1 MRLRRCGNARLR
13 LRRLHVEGTVAS
25 HLGGVRWRFR
35 RLLHLRTPAR
45 LCGPLMAST
54 VLVLGAGLSGLACA
68 FDLARAGREV
78 RVLEAAPRAGGVV
91 GTTRQDG
98 YQFETGPHTL
108 QASSETF
115 RRIAAD
121 AGIAERLVAS
131 SPDGRER
138 YLWHAGRL
146 CALPSSIGS
155 AITTPLLSFG
165 GKLRIASE
173 IFRRYRPPADGS
185 EPDMES
191 FVSDRLGREAA
202 LRLGGAFV
210 RGVYAAELRD
220 LGAASAFPRM
230 WAAARDHGGLVRGL
244 ALKKKTKSEP
254 LPGPD
259 VPRMDL
265 LSFPGGLQELVDALA
280 KPLGE
285 RLVLNAT
292 AQGIERTPEG
302 WRVRT
307 AQGVHEAREL
317 VLALPLP
324 PALELLRPLG
334 ADVRELAATRHAQ
347 VVLVHAGYARTSF
360 PAFPRGFGFLV
371 PPPEARVRG
380 ADGAPAPAP
389 RALGMIFAS
398 NLFAGRAPEG
408 SLSIAGFYRGEELEA
423 LDEGARIA
431 QAGLDL
437 KLALGLREEPR
448 PLVGATRSWKNVIPR
463 YSTGHRA
470 RVRALCAE
478 LAQRAPSLH
487 LAGPWVDGV
496 SVEMVLARGRAVAR
510 AILEGRGSELA
521 P

>member
-1 MRLRRCGNARLR
+1 
-13 LRRLHVEGTVAS
+13 
-25 HLGGVRWRFR
+25 
-35 RLLHLRTPAR
+35 
-45 LCGPLMAST
+45 MAST

-115 RRIAAD
+115 RRLAGD
-121 AGIAERLVAS
+121 LGIAERLVAS
-131 SPDGRER
+131 DPNGRER
-138 YLWHAGRL
+138 YLWHQGALR
-146 CALPSSIGS
+146 ALPSSLGS

-165 GKLRIASE
+165 GKLRIATE

-210 RGVYAAELRD
+210 RGVYAAELRE

-244 ALKKKTKSEP
+244 ALKKKPKAEP
-254 LPGPD
+254 LPGPA

-265 LSFPGGLQELVDALA
+265 LSFPGGLQELVDALT
-280 KPLGE
+280 KELGP
-285 RLVLNAT
+285 RLVVNAQ
-292 AQGIERTPEG
+292 AQGIERTPQG
-302 WRVRT
+302 WRART
-307 AQGVHEAREL
+307 AQGVHEANEL
-317 VLALPLP
+317 VLAMPLL

-334 ADVRELAATRHAQ
+334 ADVRELAATRHAH
-347 VVLVHAGYARTSF
+347 VVLVHAGYARESL
-360 PAFPRGFGFLV
+360 PGFPRGFGFLV
-371 PPPEARVRG
+371 PPPEAG
-380 ADGAPAPAP
+380 SGPGP

-408 SLSIAGFYRGEELEA
+408 CVSVAGFYRGEELEA
-423 LDEGARIA
+423 LDEATRIA
-431 QAGLDL
+431 QAGADL

-448 PLVGATRSWKNVIPR
+448 ALVGATRSWKNVIPR

-470 RVRALCAE
+470 RVRALCAG
-478 LAQRAPSLH
+478 LLQRAPGVH

-510 AILEGRGSELA
+510 AVLEGRVSEPA